1 MVFRLECEL
10 FKKGVY
16 SGKSSSKKKS
26 EKPEKSN
33 ARHTG
38 ILPFPPFPKP
48 QKRKEPLSSL
58 CCSIPLVAL
67 LQPWNAEKEKDF
79 CDFLL
84 GVL

>member
-38 ILPFPPFPKP
+38 ILPFPPFSQTPEK
-48 QKRKEPLSSL
+48 KRTPLFVVL
-58 CCSIPLVAL
+58 FHPTCCSVPTL
-67 LQPWNAEKEKDF
+67 ERRKGKE
-79 CDFLL
+79 FL
-84 GVL
+84 